1 MTRTQIIQDALNLKP
16 DDIWGAKTDAAVAAE
31 KLASQ
36 QRHSPGS
43 PAVASREGG
52 SPAADEPLD
61 PRSEKNIAT
70 LHRKLQPI
78 ARQLVKLAADND
90 LTIQILSGTRT
101 YAEQDALYNGPGHVT
116 KARGGY
122 SNHNF
127 GVAFD
132 TGIFVDGKYIDDEYE
147 KKRFSGAEMER
158 LYTKL
163 AGLAKSLGLSWG
175 GDWKN
180 FQDQPHFELHPPW
193 AAHMDEGQMLAELR
207 RRHDEGTD
215 AFA

>member
-1 MTRTQIIQDALNLKP
+1 MKTIQDLQSFLGVTA
-16 DDIWGAKTDAAVAAE
+16 DGIWGQKSQAALDAVLHPAAVDKTNVTERTDTGE
-31 KLASQ
+31 K
-36 QRHSPGS
+36 
-43 PAVASREGG
+43 V
-52 SPAADEPLD
+52 D
-61 PRSEKNIAT
+61 PRSEAAIAT

-90 LTIQILSGTRT
+90 LTIKILSGTRT
-101 YAEQDALYNGPGHVT
+101 YAEQDALYHQGNVT

-132 TGIFVDGKYIDDEYE
+132 TGIFVNGKYIDDEYE

-163 AGLAKSLGLSWG
+163 AVLGKSLGLSWG

-193 AAHMDEGQMLAELR
+193 AAHMEESQMLAELR
-207 RRHDEGTD
+207 RRHDNGID